1 MIEQFISILIGLI
14 FILIGLTCLFIV
26 IKGKGK
32 CIKKVTSIL
41 YISLIVLYFI
51 FRLINY
57 VNSIYNL
64 GLQNNIERLIMYGRF
79 IDEFVLL
86 FIVVVSVIGFLQYKR
101 SKR

>member
-1 MIEQFISILIGLI
+1 MIGQFIIILIGLI
-14 FILIGLTCLFIV
+14 CLFIV

-41 YISLIVLYFI
+41 YISLIVLYLI
-51 FRLINY
+51 FRLIDY
-57 VNSIYNL
+57 ANSIYNL

-86 FIVVVSVIGFLQYKR
+86 FIVVVSIINFLKYK
-101 SKR
+101 KDKIKNID

>member
-1 MIEQFISILIGLI
+1 MIGQFIIILIGLI
-14 FILIGLTCLFIV
+14 CLFIV

-51 FRLINY
+51 FRLIDY
-57 VNSIYNL
+57 ANSIYNL
-64 GLQNNIERLIMYGRF
+64 GLKNNIKVMMYGGF
-79 IDEFVLL
+79 IDEFILL
-86 FIVVVSVIGFLQYKR
+86 FIIVVSVIGFLQYKR

>member
-1 MIEQFISILIGLI
+1 MAKLRDMNVVTVVKG
-14 FILIGLTCLFIV
+14 
-26 IKGKGK
+26 KGKGK

-51 FRLINY
+51 FRLIDY
-57 VNSIYNL
+57 ANSIYNL

>member
-14 FILIGLTCLFIV
+14 FILIGLICLFIV

-32 CIKKVTSIL
+32 CIKKVISFL
-41 YISLIVLYFI
+41 YILLIVLYFI

-64 GLQNNIERLIMYGRF
+64 GIKNNIKVMMYGGF
-79 IDEFVLL
+79 IDESILL
-86 FIVVVSVIGFLQYKR
+86 FIIVVSVINFLQYKR
-101 SKR
+101 SKK

>member
-1 MIEQFISILIGLI
+1 MIGQFIIILIGLI
-14 FILIGLTCLFIV
+14 CLFKV

-51 FRLINY
+51 FRTINY
-57 VNSIYNL
+57 VNLIYNL
-64 GLQNNIERLIMYGRF
+64 GLKNDIKIMMYGRF

-86 FIVVVSVIGFLQYKR
+86 FIVVVSIINFIKYKKDR
-101 SKR
+101 IKTENID

>member
-1 MIEQFISILIGLI
+1 MIGQFIIILIGLI
-14 FILIGLTCLFIV
+14 CLFIV

-41 YISLIVLYFI
+41 YISLIVFY
-51 FRLINY
+51 FRLIDY
-57 VNSIYNL
+57 ANSIYNL

-86 FIVVVSVIGFLQYKR
+86 FIVVVSIINFLKYK
-101 SKR
+101 KDKIKNID